1 MRTLVLSAEDVAAT
15 VRHVGLDAL
24 MDEVIAEL
32 HDACDD
38 QHGIDNYDVPK
49 REGFSYDNPAVGLL
63 EWMPLLKRDAEAFI
77 KLVGYHPNNPWKR
90 GLPTVLSS
98 LLKFDITNGHLNV
111 IADGT
116 LATAIR
122 TGAASAVASR
132 ILARPDSSKLGLIG
146 AGAQAVTQLHAL
158 SRLFP
163 IREVYVFDID
173 PRVAA
178 SFEGRTETLNLSGVS
193 FHVCSAN
200 EVARAADIL
209 CTATSVAVGGGP
221 VFEDGAL
228 SPSVHINA
236 VGSDFPGKTE
246 LPRSLLDRALVCP
259 DYLPQATWE
268 GECQALPPEQLGPDL
283 MQLVRGCSQYAANR
297 SRTTVFDSTGFA
309 LEDYVVLGVL
319 ERIAQ
324 QIGLGV
330 EIEMESRGDPHD
342 PYAGLAGAPEATGRV
357 GMGLVEAMDSGFA
370 RNGQARE
377 VRAGSKG
384 TKT

>member
-1 MRTLVLSAEDVAAT
+1 MRTLILSAEDIAAA

-24 MDEVIAEL
+24 MDEVIAAL
-32 HDACDD
+32 HAACDD
-38 QHGIDNYDVPK
+38 QHGIEAYDVPK

-63 EWMPLLKRDAEAFI
+63 EWMPLLKRDVEAFI

-98 LLKFDITNGHLNV
+98 LLKFDTTNGHLGV
-111 IADGT
+111 VADGT

-132 ILARPDSSKLGLIG
+132 ILASPGSSTLGLIG

-163 IREVYVFDID
+163 IREVYVCDID
-173 PRVAA
+173 VRVAQ
-178 SFEGRTETLNLSGVS
+178 SFARRVETLQLDGVR
-193 FHVCSAN
+193 FHICAAN

-228 SPSVHINA
+228 SRSVHINA

-259 DYLPQATWE
+259 DYLPQAARE

-283 MQLVRGCSQYAANR
+283 MQLVRGSGQYAANR
-297 SRTTVFDSTGFA
+297 TRTTVFDSTGFA

-319 ERIAQ
+319 ERIAAE
-324 QIGLGV
+324 IGLGLEV
-330 EIEMESRGDPHD
+330 EMESRSDPHD
-342 PYAGLAGAPEATGRV
+342 PYAGLAGSLVAPLRIDMDLKEAV
-357 GMGLVEAMDSGFA
+357 GA
-370 RNGQARE
+370 
-377 VRAGSKG
+377 AGSQRPGKNR
-384 TKT
+384 